1 MPLFSV
7 IVWLLLGLGPASPE
21 VQLSVPDSLIERRF
35 EQARAELARP
45 QTCADAAS
53 CDDVA
58 IQALALTALGNFD
71 EVRSALAGVQQ
82 RTPLWLLAAYQYW
95 LASADDAFLREQW
108 WSIKSLLFAPQLQGT
123 LNDGGVLLAAVDG
136 MMAMARVMNDS
147 TARERGRSIH
157 ALAEQRAQEN
167 PGLFAPA
174 LGLLNAELTDAHL
187 TRLVDTVHARWPVAT
202 GLVALGLYENH
213 RDSTAFSLVQNM
225 AEQDGAPAMFTLPIL
240 RGLLGWEADARHRA
254 LALEPHLPA
263 GWDMLGVQQ
272 LGFGKERISLE
283 IRRADGSYVL
293 QLARTAAGPPIM
305 LHIAPAFPRG
315 TRIRS
320 VKVND
325 EDVPTHIESNA
336 HDVHVVIEA
345 QLRQEASIEIEY
357 DRPQRRASAN

>member
-7 IVWLLLGLGPASPE
+7 IVWLLLGFSPTSQE
-21 VQLSVPDSLIERRF
+21 VQLSVPDSLIERKF
-35 EQARAELARP
+35 EQAKAELVPAEVC
-45 QTCADAAS
+45 TDAIS

-58 IQALALTALGNFD
+58 IQALALTALGSFE
-71 EVRSALAGVQQ
+71 EVRGLLAGVQH
-82 RTPLWLLAAYQYW
+82 RTPLWLLSAYQYW

-108 WSIKSLLFAPQLQGT
+108 WSLKSLLYAPQLQGAV
-123 LNDGGVLLAAVDG
+123 NDGGVLLAGVDG
-136 MMAMARVMNDS
+136 LITMARVMNDS
-147 TARERGRSIH
+147 TARERARSIH
-157 ALAEQRAQEN
+157 ALAEQRAQEH

-174 LGLLNAELTDAHL
+174 LGLLNAELIDAHL
-187 TRLVDTVHARWPVAT
+187 TRLADTVHARWPIAT

-213 RDSTAFSLVQNM
+213 RDSAAFALVHRM
-225 AEQDGAPAMFTLPIL
+225 AEQNSAPAMFTLPIL

-263 GWDMLGVQQ
+263 GWNMIAVQQ
-272 LGFGKERISLE
+272 LGFGNDKISVE
-283 IRRADGSYVL
+283 IRRSDGSYSL
-293 QLARTAAGPPIM
+293 QLARSASGPPIT

-336 HDVHVVIEA
+336 HDVHVVIQA
-345 QLRQEASIEIEY
+345 QMRQEASIEIEY
-357 DRPQRRASAN
+357 DRPQRRASTQ